1 MLQTATQGQISHAR
15 VVKSIPM
22 TDLTQQAEMFL
33 NRVGKNYRHLCKWR
47 PDSLP
52 AEPAVCGQ
60 GAHPLASR

>member
-1 MLQTATQGQISHAR
+1 MPQTTQAQ
-15 VVKSIPM
+15 
-22 TDLTQQAEMFL
+22 MFL

>member
-1 MLQTATQGQISHAR
+1 MLQTATQAQ
-15 VVKSIPM
+15 
-22 TDLTQQAEMFL
+22 MFL
-33 NRVGKNYRHLCKWR
+33 NRVGKNYRHLRKWR